1 MYRILGKGKSGT
13 VLHPSIDCE
22 ELSSSQEYVSK
33 IGLKSQLKKEKEAYD
48 NLPDELDGKLYFKF
62 SKICDI
68 TNAEL
73 ERVIKPAKNLI
84 RSSADSDSKLA
95 NLVIKY
101 IPEQTLERYL
111 CNFVGG
117 GDDCESVVII
127 SVKKF
132 ISLLKSWL
140 ILVYRVKRL
149 HELNFVH
156 LDIMPSNIIYYLN
169 NMYLIDLESSTYKRD
184 EMDVLKEYIDLYRV
198 VSDILVVGY
207 NNSKISRCIDNIK
220 AGILTRK
227 SFQINLSVFSN
238 APPPKVQRNT
248 PVLFKPL
255 SPPHQNTRELLL
267 EIMDFVNELISRLNS
282 TITRRTKSLTFSNKM
297 SRTRRRNKSAPL

>member
-101 IPEQTLERYL
+101 IPEQTLEGYL
-111 CNFVGG
+111 CNFLGG
-117 GDDCESVVII
+117 GDDREGTIII

-132 ISLLKSWL
+132 VSLLKSWL
-140 ILVYRVKRL
+140 ILVDRVKRL

-169 NMYLIDLESSTYKRD
+169 N
-184 EMDVLKEYIDLYRV
+184 
-198 VSDILVVGY
+198 DIHC
-207 NNSKISRCIDNIK
+207 S
-220 AGILTRK
+220 
-227 SFQINLSVFSN
+227 
-238 APPPKVQRNT
+238 
-248 PVLFKPL
+248 
-255 SPPHQNTRELLL
+255 
-267 EIMDFVNELISRLNS
+267 
-282 TITRRTKSLTFSNKM
+282 
-297 SRTRRRNKSAPL
+297 

>member
-1 MYRILGKGKSGT
+1 
-13 VLHPSIDCE
+13 
-22 ELSSSQEYVSK
+22 
-33 IGLKSQLKKEKEAYD
+33 LKSQLKKEKGAYD

-101 IPEQTLERYL
+101 IPEQTLEGYL